1 MHDLVKAAS
10 LALSTNDAETL
21 ERLAAEARTA
31 SHNVT
36 TLNLSELA
44 RAAHVLT
51 QQVQAAQTHLDLRSR
66 VNGSVS
72 GTYKAN
78 PWAL

>member
-10 LALSTNDAETL
+10 LALSSNDAEAL
-21 ERLAAEARTA
+21 ERLAAAARERRHHA
-31 SHNVT
+31 I
-36 TLNLSELA
+36 TLNLAELA

-51 QQVQAAQTHLDLRSR
+51 AQVNAAGLQLDLRLR
-66 VNGSVS
+66 MNARTS

-78 PWAL
+78 PWDL